1 MQSEGKTRTY
11 IVTVAEQAQEQPIAQ
26 TDQKSGIG
34 KCDKSFSGLME
45 TQQEPCKSDKSRI
58 TMAETMNMVLTI
70 ATLALSV
77 QTTVIAIIGLNDKA
91 VGQYR
96 IVLGGFLVAMVL
108 IMVACAIFFLDIMKN
123 IFTKKKK

>member
-11 IVTVAEQAQEQPIAQ
+11 IVTVAEQAQEQPVAQ
-26 TDQKSGIG
+26 SDQKSGIG
-34 KCDKSFSGLME
+34 KCDKSFSGLVE
-45 TQQEPCKSDKSRI
+45 TQQEPCKSDKSKI
-58 TMAETMNMVLTI
+58 TTTDTMNISLMI

-96 IVLGGFLVAMVL
+96 IVLVGFLVAMVL

-123 IFTKKKK
+123 SFTKKKK

>member
-11 IVTVAEQAQEQPIAQ
+11 IVTVAEQAQEQPVAQ

-58 TMAETMNMVLTI
+58 TMAETMNITLMV

-91 VGQYR
+91 VDR
-96 IVLGGFLVAMVL
+96 KSVV
-108 IMVACAIFFLDIMKN
+108 
-123 IFTKKKK
+123 

>member
-11 IVTVAEQAQEQPIAQ
+11 IVTVAEQAQEQPVAQ

-45 TQQEPCKSDKSRI
+45 TQQEPCKSDKPKI
-58 TMAETMNMVLTI
+58 TMAETMNITLMV

-91 VGQYR
+91 VGDVR
-96 IVLGGFLVAMVL
+96 I
-108 IMVACAIFFLDIMKN
+108 
-123 IFTKKKK
+123 

>member
-11 IVTVAEQAQEQPIAQ
+11 IVTVAEQAQEQPVAQ

-70 ATLALSV
+70 ATIILS
-77 QTTVIAIIGLNDKA
+77 TLTCFIAIIGLKDA
-91 VGQYR
+91 FISQYCTEL
-96 IVLGGFLVAMVL
+96 IAFIVVIAFVLGVCLAYLVVL
-108 IMVACAIFFLDIMKN
+108 LRDR
-123 IFTKKKK
+123 KKKK

>member
-45 TQQEPCKSDKSRI
+45 TQQEPCKSDKSKI
-58 TMAETMNMVLTI
+58 TMAETMNITLMV

-96 IVLGGFLVAMVL
+96 IVLGGFLVAMVF
-108 IMVACAIFFLDIMKN
+108 IMVACAIFCLDIIKN
-123 IFTKKKK
+123 SFTKKKK

>member
-26 TDQKSGIG
+26 SDQKSGIG
-34 KCDKSFSGLME
+34 KCDKSFSGLVE
-45 TQQEPCKSDKSRI
+45 TQQEPCKSDKSKI
-58 TMAETMNMVLTI
+58 TTIDTMNISLMI

>member
-11 IVTVAEQAQEQPIAQ
+11 IVTVAEQAQEQPVAQ

-34 KCDKSFSGLME
+34 KCDKSFSGLVE
-45 TQQEPCKSDKSRI
+45 TQQEPCKSDESRI
-58 TMAETMNMVLTI
+58 TMAETMNITLMV

-96 IVLGGFLVAMVL
+96 IVLVGFLVAMVL
-108 IMVACAIFFLDIMKN
+108 IMVACAIFCLDIMKN

>member
-11 IVTVAEQAQEQPIAQ
+11 IVTVAEQAQEQPIVQ
-26 TDQKSGIG
+26 SDQKSGIG

-58 TMAETMNMVLTI
+58 TMAETMNITLMV

-123 IFTKKKK
+123 ICTKKKK

>member
-45 TQQEPCKSDKSRI
+45 TQQEPCKSDKPKI
-58 TMAETMNMVLTI
+58 TMAETMNITLMV

-96 IVLGGFLVAMVL
+96 IVLVGFLVAMVL

-123 IFTKKKK
+123 SFTKKKK